1 MPTILSLPMELIEE
15 TALYVA
21 CSPLEGRPNSIR
33 SFRLTCKAINNVF
46 LHSNAI
52 HRSIFKR
59 KFSHSAVARRSFEPT
74 SKEYRQMLQ
83 LYDDSLQFIEERR
96 GLDGKEPVD
105 ADHMSTE
112 EVLWVLTFMCL
123 DDDGANTLQLN
134 AVGAYEWIH
143 ELVTK
148 RLYDGASDNG
158 GWPLDNCKNSLAL
171 WVFWSLSTKERILS
185 EPEDVSDQI
194 VNLILPFVTIPFR
207 YAMAF
212 APPNHFT
219 LPLVSQSGDFSNA
232 NTRIPFRTRQTHL
245 LSVLTPHGPFPI
257 YRSTDPIWLQVYFTR
272 RVEITWPLIT
282 AAAKLIYFA
291 RRERYAFDMM
301 PTLPRDRADA
311 IQRRM
316 TGATQADIIEINR
329 NRLGGPNGKD
339 GGTKL
344 PDSVTSVGPDGIDER
359 SQVSRL
365 YDADW
370 YRLRLCGNVWDN
382 SHGDD
387 DEIWRR
393 VKLGKKMLV
402 RRGCGT
408 RRLKFRRGDVYT
420 LGSLTGLWAGR
431 MLIPNEQA
439 LAQLL
444 MIQNR
449 NPHQHNGD
457 PVPLPAGFDE
467 MLLSLTNRPIYMR
480 LQEFVSYAGGD
491 IVPSGVRGAQPPSP
505 YEDAEGDEEDDDDAD
520 DSSVPEINDQRLLE
534 EFDQGLR
541 NAYLPD
547 GITEE
552 SFKGTYDS
560 TGMRMTCGGKEYV
573 YHKLGGTQHDP
584 DSCGGCA
591 MREKQAMPAWSE
603 EEQSADMIPLPPCTG
618 VQDVIVTG
626 STDDRHGQAWN
637 HYTYY
642 GRVRR
647 WDGMIGILRVP
658 RNIGLGKW
666 FFYGYIVGG
675 KNFVGNW
682 RITHE
687 DPGMP
692 TVEGAF
698 CLSKVTEE

>member
-1 MPTILSLPMELIEE
+1 MPTILSLPTELIEE

-21 CSPLEGRPNSIR
+21 CSTLEGRPNSIR

-52 HRSIFKR
+52 YRSIFKL

-74 SKEYRQMLQ
+74 SKEYRQLLQ

-96 GLDGKEPVD
+96 GFDGMEPVD

-112 EVLWVLTFMCL
+112 EVLWVLAFMCL

-143 ELVTK
+143 ELVIR
-148 RLYDGASDNG
+148 RLYDGAGDNG

-171 WVFWSLSTKERILS
+171 WILWSLSTKERILS
-185 EPEDVSDQI
+185 ESEDVSETI
-194 VNLILPFVTIPFR
+194 VKLILPFVSIPFR

-212 APPNHFT
+212 APPNHFS
-219 LPLVSQSGDFSNA
+219 LPLISQSGDFSDA

-257 YRSTDPIWLQVYFTR
+257 YRSTDPIWNQVYFTR

-282 AAAKLIYFA
+282 TGAKLLFFV
-291 RRERYAFDMM
+291 RRERYMLAMD
-301 PTLPRDRADA
+301 PSLPRDRADA
-311 IQRRM
+311 IQRGM
-316 TGATQADIIEINR
+316 IGPTQADVIEINR
-329 NRLGGPNGKD
+329 NILGGPNNKD
-339 GGTKL
+339 GGTKF
-344 PDSVTSVGPDGIDER
+344 PDSVASAGPDGVDEW
-359 SQVSRL
+359 SQASRQ

-370 YRLRLCGNVWDN
+370 YRLRLCAD
-382 SHGDD
+382 
-387 DEIWRR
+387 
-393 VKLGKKMLV
+393 
-402 RRGCGT
+402 
-408 RRLKFRRGDVYT
+408 LKFRRGDVYT

-431 MLIPNEQA
+431 MLVAQNPNPNE
-439 LAQLL
+439 
-444 MIQNR
+444 
-449 NPHQHNGD
+449 PNGH
-457 PVPLPAGFDE
+457 PVPLPADFDE
-467 MLLSLTNRPIYMR
+467 LTLSITNRPMYMR
-480 LQEFVSYAGGD
+480 LQEFVSYTGED
-491 IVPSGVRGAQPPSP
+491 VIPSGARGPQPSSS
-505 YEDAEGDEEDDDDAD
+505 YEDAEGDEEDDDDDAD
-520 DSSVPEINDQRLLE
+520 DLPVPEINEQGLHE

-541 NAYLPD
+541 NAYFPD
-547 GITEE
+547 TVTTD
-552 SFKGTYDS
+552 SFKNTYDGAS
-560 TGMRMTCGGKEYV
+560 VRVNCGGKEYV
-573 YHKLGGTQHDP
+573 YHKLGGPQHDP
-584 DSCGGCA
+584 ESCMDCE
-591 MREKQAMPAWSE
+591 MREKQAMPVWSE
-603 EEQSADMIPLPPCTG
+603 EGHPADVVPLPPCTG

-637 HYTYY
+637 HYSYY
-642 GRVRR
+642 GRVRH
-647 WDGMIGILRVP
+647 WDGMIGILRIP
-658 RNIGLGKW
+658 RDRSLGNW

-682 RITHE
+682 KMTHD